1 MRPFL
6 KWAGGKYRLREKI
19 LDILPPG
26 KRLIEPFVGSG
37 AIFLNTNY
45 TDYLLA
51 DKNADL
57 ISLYH
62 FLQKEGQVFID
73 DCQEY
78 FKPENNTAAQYALLR
93 DTFNATLNKAREERR
108 RAMLFVY
115 LNRHC
120 FNGLCRYN
128 SKGIFNVPFGRYTS
142 LKLPTELMQLFHQ
155 KSQRATFQC
164 IGFEETLKQAQK
176 GDVIYCDPPYV
187 PFSDSARLFGYVK
200 DIFTAHQQADLAQ
213 LAEKLHVKKGI
224 PVIISNHDT
233 PETRQY
239 YHAAKLI
246 AFDTRRWISATTRNK
261 AAELLA
267 VYDNATILPGVVL
280 KIQQSLQR

>member
-6 KWAGGKYRLREKI
+6 KWAGSKYNLREKV
-19 LDILPPG
+19 LATLPLG

-37 AIFLNTNY
+37 AIFLNTDY
-45 TDYLLA
+45 KHYLLA

-62 FLQKEGQVFID
+62 FLQKEGQAFID

-78 FKPENNTAAQYALLR
+78 FTPENNTAAQYALLR
-93 DTFNATLNKAREERR
+93 EIFNATLNKAPEERR

-142 LKLPTELMQLFHQ
+142 PKLPIKLMQFFHQ
-155 KSQRATFQC
+155 KSQHATFQC
-164 IGFEETLKQAQK
+164 IGFEETLNQAQK

-187 PFSDSARLFGYVK
+187 SFSETIPLFNYVK
-200 DIFTAHQQADLAQ
+200 GAFTAHEQANLAQ
-213 LAEKLHVKKGI
+213 LAEQLHAQKGI

-246 AFDTRRWISATTRNK
+246 AFDTHRLISATTRNR

-267 VYDNATILPGVVL
+267 IYT
-280 KIQQSLQR
+280 